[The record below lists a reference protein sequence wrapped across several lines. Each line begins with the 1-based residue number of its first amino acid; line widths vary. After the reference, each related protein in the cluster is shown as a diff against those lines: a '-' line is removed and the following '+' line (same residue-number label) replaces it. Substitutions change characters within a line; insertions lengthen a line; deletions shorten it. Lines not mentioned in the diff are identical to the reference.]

1 MAASSTAVAAA
12 AQQHP
17 AAIRR
22 LEAQAAAAA
31 VQPLAEALAQAQA
44 AATQRWLHSTSAA
57 QPAPT
62 EEALAKLIAA
72 VRTALATAFRGQGS
86 QAQRAIQR
94 AAFTA
99 AQLGAQQASSLA
111 ADMTDT
117 RPPGVQPVIGPDA
130 KAAADS
136 APAAVE
142 EEHQGALALLT
153 TASLTALGLSGLL
166 AIFNRAKRAIGRI
179 TRSMAVAV
187 TSAAAWGV
195 TAIARAIGP
204 TVRLLWVTEPGACPA
219 CTAYA
224 GRSILPGQK
233 FPGGLS
239 LDPRRTR
246 FPTAISGPPRH
257 VHCRCA
263 LVVYLP
269 EWHTGGTPLPLL
281 LRRHARAGGR

>member
-1 MAASSTAVAAA
+1 MAASSTTIAAT

-17 AAIRR
+17 TALRR

-44 AATQRWLHSTSAA
+44 AATRRWLHSTSPA
-57 QPAPT
+57 QTAPT
-62 EEALAKLIAA
+62 DGALAMLIAA
-72 VRTALATAFRGQGS
+72 VRTELAAAFRGQGT

-94 AAFTA
+94 AAYTA
-99 AQLGAQQASSLA
+99 AQLGARQAGSLV
-111 ADMTDT
+111 ADMTGT
-117 RPPGVQPVIGPDA
+117 RPPNVQPFIGPDA

-142 EEHQGALALLT
+142 EEHQHALALLT
-153 TASLTALGLSGLL
+153 TASLTALGFSGLL
-166 AIFNRAKRAIGRI
+166 AVFNRARRAIGRI
-179 TRSMAVAV
+179 TRTMAVAV

-219 CTAYA
+219 CAAYA

-233 FPGGLS
+233 FPARLS

-257 VHCRCA
+257 PHCRCS
-263 LVVYLP
+263 LVPYLP
-269 EWHTGGTPLPLL
+269 EWHTGGTPLPAL
-281 LRRHARAGGR
+281 LRRHARGGR